1 LFHIVQEQLIQTG
14 QKKKKKNKFGSM
26 LERFLKSQFVN
37 LFAPQGEAAFTNL
50 SGVFYPA
57 VSFNRNA
64 AVTIHTALDPP
75 SNQGSDSEGQ

>member
-1 LFHIVQEQLIQTG
+1 MIFS
-14 QKKKKKNKFGSM
+14 N
-26 LERFLKSQFVN
+26 FLAS
-37 LFAPQGEAAFTNL
+37 QGEAAFTNL